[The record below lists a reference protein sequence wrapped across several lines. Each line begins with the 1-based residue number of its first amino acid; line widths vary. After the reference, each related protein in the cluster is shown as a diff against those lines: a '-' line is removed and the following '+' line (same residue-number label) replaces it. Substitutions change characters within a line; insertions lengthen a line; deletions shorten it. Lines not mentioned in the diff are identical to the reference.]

1 MNIKIIP
8 LSFKAKYFIGQGRPT
23 SATTAKNFDSVIDK
37 LQHSR
42 DLAVKAQRYME
53 SPKTQQKIEAL
64 PQEDTVE
71 FDNIRIYNEQI
82 NARELEHTLPKII
95 YTNGKNLKLLMNREE
110 CGEVTDI
117 FRFRLDKNG
126 NLNSAEADEW
136 LNSKL
141 NIIA

>member
-1 MNIKIIP
+1 
-8 LSFKAKYFIGQGRPT
+8 
-23 SATTAKNFDSVIDK
+23 
-37 LQHSR
+37 
-42 DLAVKAQRYME
+42 
-53 SPKTQQKIEAL
+53 
-64 PQEDTVE
+64 
-71 FDNIRIYNEQI
+71 
-82 NARELEHTLPKII
+82 
-95 YTNGKNLKLLMNREE
+95 MNREE